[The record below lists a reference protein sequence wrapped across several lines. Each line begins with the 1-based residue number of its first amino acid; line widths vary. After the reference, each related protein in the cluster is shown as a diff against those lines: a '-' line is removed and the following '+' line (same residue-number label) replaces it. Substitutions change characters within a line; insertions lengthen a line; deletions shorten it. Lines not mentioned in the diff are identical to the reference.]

1 MDYNEL
7 DYNYNNTY
15 DYSLV
20 LKLWI
25 DCSRYVMTLTRHLQ
39 EQEDEAVDE
48 VAERQGFN
56 PLTPLIQ
63 VQNVTSQTKTTS
75 SLKKVTQYESVK
87 EIKLFCV

>member
-1 MDYNEL
+1 
-7 DYNYNNTY
+7 
-15 DYSLV
+15 
-20 LKLWI
+20 
-25 DCSRYVMTLTRHLQ
+25 MTPTRHLQ

-75 SLKKVTQYESVK
+75 SLKKLLNMSQ
-87 EIKLFCV
+87 

>member
-15 DYSLV
+15 EYSLV
-20 LKLWI
+20 LQLWI
-25 DCSRYVMTLTRHLQ
+25 YSNIYVMTLTRHLQ

-63 VQNVTSQTKTTS
+63 VQNVSNKNN
-75 SLKKVTQYESVK
+75 
-87 EIKLFCV
+87 IKSEKGYSI

>member
-1 MDYNEL
+1 MGLGHGYQLDYNEL

-25 DCSRYVMTLTRHLQ
+25 DNSKYVMTLTRHLQ

-63 VQNVTSQTKTTS
+63 VQNVSNKNN
-75 SLKKVTQYESVK
+75 
-87 EIKLFCV
+87 IKSEKGYSI

>member
-20 LKLWI
+20 LELWI
-25 DCSRYVMTLTRHLQ
+25 DSIYVMTLTRHLQ
-39 EQEDEAVDE
+39 EQEDETVDE

-63 VQNVTSQTKTTS
+63 VQNVSNKNN
-75 SLKKVTQYESVK
+75 
-87 EIKLFCV
+87 IKSEKGYSI